1 MSPVAGMV
9 LLCDDYIKYHP
20 AKSHELSVTTAEMYE
35 VFVVANIVK
44 GTIVATGTSRA
55 AEYWG
60 KLKNSA
66 AE

>member
-1 MSPVAGMV
+1 MV

-20 AKSHELSVTTAEMYE
+20 AKSHELNVTTAEMYE
-35 VFVVANIVK
+35 VFVVANIVR
-44 GTIVATGTSRA
+44 GTIVVTYTSRA

-66 AE
+66 AG